1 MLKVRITKEQGD
13 ITLDVGFEA
22 AEGSITAIFGPSGA
36 GKTTL
41 VNCVAGLLRPDAGS
55 IVCRGVSCFDSG
67 LGIHLAP
74 EKRRMG
80 YVFQDARL
88 FPHLSVQANLLFG
101 ARFRRGGNRAPA
113 FADVVDLLDVAPLLQ
128 RRPATLS
135 GGEKQRVAIGRALL
149 CGPDVLLMDEPLTAL
164 DAPRRLELMDYVS
177 RIPSAWG
184 ICVLYVTHS
193 LEELTRLAG
202 SMILLKQGRM
212 AAFGPPREVLESME
226 ARDCLPDL
234 SFFSFNPGE
243 FHVPILPS

>member
-1 MLKVRITKEQGD
+1 MLHARIMKKLGN
-13 ITLDVGFEA
+13 ITLDVNFEA
-22 AEGSITAIFGPSGA
+22 AEGGITAVFGPSGA

-41 VNCVAGLLRPDAGS
+41 VNCIAGLLRPDQGS
-55 IVCRGVSCFDSG
+55 IVCRGIPCFDSG
-67 LGIHLAP
+67 RGIHLAP

-101 ARFRRGGNRAPA
+101 TRFRKAGPHAPG
-113 FADVVDLLDVAPLLQ
+113 FADVVDLLDVAPLLR

-149 CGPDVLLMDEPLTAL
+149 CSPDVLLMDEPLTAL
-164 DAPRRLELMDYVS
+164 DAPRKLELMDYVS
-177 RIPSAWG
+177 RIPAAWS

-212 AAFGPPREVLESME
+212 AAFGPPREVLSGPE
-226 ARDCLPDL
+226 AGYCLPDL
-234 SFFSFNPGE
+234 SFF
-243 FHVPILPS
+243 PSRAFSL